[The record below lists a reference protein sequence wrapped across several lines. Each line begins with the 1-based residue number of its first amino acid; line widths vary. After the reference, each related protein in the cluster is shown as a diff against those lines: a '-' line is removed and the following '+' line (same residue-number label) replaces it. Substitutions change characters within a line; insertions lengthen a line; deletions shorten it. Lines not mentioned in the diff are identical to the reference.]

1 MNTLPVTKKRPW
13 SHFRPLLGGDDRM
26 DPQLGA
32 LDANI
37 GHVQSDVSE
46 IKIDQRRAGDKLDA
60 MNGRL
65 DLLRDKVDEIG
76 RDANKRIDGAADKIN
91 SACTNITTHLE
102 NVRKEITADVNVL
115 RSEMFQK
122 IDTMRGELFVVKT
135 AVANAKVWTMS
146 LQITIAASLLAVMA
160 HGFKWL

>member
-1 MNTLPVTKKRPW
+1 MNTLPILKKRPW
-13 SHFRPLLGGDDRM
+13 SYSSPLLGGGDRM

-32 LDANI
+32 LDANV

-65 DLLRDKVDEIG
+65 DILRDKVNEIG
-76 RDANKRIDGAADKIN
+76 RDANKRIDGATDKL
-91 SACTNITTHLE
+91 STNITTQLE
-102 NVRKEITADVNVL
+102 NVRKEIGADVKDL
-115 RSEMFQK
+115 FQK

-146 LQITIAASLLAVMA
+146 LQIKIAASLPAVMA
-160 HGFKWL
+160 YGFKWL

>member
-1 MNTLPVTKKRPW
+1 
-13 SHFRPLLGGDDRM
+13 M

-46 IKIDQRRAGDKLDA
+46 IKIDQRRAADKLDA

-65 DLLRDKVDEIG
+65 DILRDKVDAIG
-76 RDANKRIDGAADKIN
+76 TDANKRIDGAADKL
-91 SACTNITTHLE
+91 TTHLE
-102 NVRKEITADVNVL
+102 SLRKEISADVNAL
-115 RSEMFQK
+115 RSDTFQK

-135 AVANAKVWTMS
+135 AVANAKVWTLS